1 VYKGAHRAGIKAEV
15 PVETISLKEITMDVS
30 KSVGVILLAG
40 AIGVLA
46 GGRIHAQNAA
56 TADSGTA
63 LPKDVYAD
71 SRNRLSLPKREDMS
85 DADKK
90 VFDELTTGDRL
101 PPGAKAPVRLYSPK
115 LAKPLSDAH
124 HYLKFESGL
133 GDRLTTIAVLVTA
146 WELDSQFEWTQWEL
160 RGRKAGSPHVDQS
173 IIDVIKYNKPVTGLA
188 EKDAVIITFG
198 RELFGQK
205 KVSSETFAQGL
216 RLFGPRGMVDLTNLM
231 ALYTQTALELTA
243 FDQQLWEGQK
253 PLLPPR

>member
-1 VYKGAHRAGIKAEV
+1 
-15 PVETISLKEITMDVS
+15 MDGS
-30 KSVGVILLAG
+30 KSAGMILLACTLGLLAG
-40 AIGVLA
+40 ARA
-46 GGRIHAQNAA
+46 GAQNPAA
-56 TADSGTA
+56 TDSA
-63 LPKDVYAD
+63 AVLPKDVYAD
-71 SRNRLSLPKREDMS
+71 SRNRLPLPKREDMD

-146 WELDSQFEWTQWEL
+146 RQLDSQFEWTQWEL
-160 RGRKAGSPHVDQS
+160 RGRKPGPPHVDQS
-173 IIDVIKYNKPVTGLA
+173 IIDIIKYNKPVTGLA
-188 EKDAVIITFG
+188 EKDAAIISFG

-205 KVSSETFAQGL
+205 KVSSETFAQAL
-216 RLFGPRGMVDLTNLM
+216 RLFGPRGTVDLTNLM

>member
-1 VYKGAHRAGIKAEV
+1 
-15 PVETISLKEITMDVS
+15 MDVS

-40 AIGVLA
+40 AISMLVGA
-46 GGRIHAQNAA
+46 RTHAQNPAA
-56 TADSGTA
+56 ADSTAA

-71 SRNRLSLPKREDMS
+71 SRNRLPLPKREDMS

-101 PPGAKAPVRLYSPK
+101 PDGAKAPVRLFSPQ
-115 LAKPLSDAH
+115 LAKPMSDAH
-124 HYLKFESGL
+124 HYLKYESGL
-133 GDRLTTIAVLVTA
+133 GDRLTEIAVLVTA
-146 WELDSQFEWTQWEL
+146 RELNSQFEWTQWEL
-160 RGRKAGSPHVDQS
+160 RGRKPGSFHVDQS
-173 IIDVIKYNKPVTGLA
+173 TVDIIKYNKPVTGLP

-198 RELFGQK
+198 RELIGQR